1 MKVHEEKKKTRLT
14 VTNNRDISFKI
25 IFVNL
30 STLKVIKKILFPYNK
45 NRLLLRWSH
54 QKTDKKDLEL

>member
-1 MKVHEEKKKTRLT
+1 MKKKKTRLT